1 VTGWEEVKRSLAEG
15 RSSPAVNGRL
25 GERAPE
31 EKEHEDTVS
40 VLLLSSGRL
49 GHRRKHEGHNCIY
62 GSLERREAE
71 QQRQE
76 RLSNSP
82 VSPYIE
88 QMHFDLD
95 LFIWFC
101 FRFRTT
107 FYGGSVGIFDE

>member
-1 VTGWEEVKRSLAEG
+1 VHRDQGVTGWEEVKRSLAEG
-15 RSSPAVNGRL
+15 RSSPTINGRL

-71 QQRQE
+71 HQRQE
-76 RLSNSP
+76 RSILRIELLYCLSLSRANA
-82 VSPYIE
+82 I
-88 QMHFDLD
+88 
-95 LFIWFC
+95 
-101 FRFRTT
+101 
-107 FYGGSVGIFDE
+107 

>member
-1 VTGWEEVKRSLAEG
+1 MAEG
-15 RSSPAVNGRL
+15 RSSPTINGRL

-71 QQRQE
+71 HQ
-76 RLSNSP
+76 
-82 VSPYIE
+82 
-88 QMHFDLD
+88 
-95 LFIWFC
+95 
-101 FRFRTT
+101 RFRNEEKNHMLWWI
-107 FYGGSVGIFDE
+107 YRNI